1 MDTALALWIQRF
13 FLYLWVTAWFL
24 LQFRVFGR
32 RFCHRASN
40 MHVPCAARPSKCS
53 KGDLL
58 LKPSC
63 FHFFPPS
70 FFTVFLSP
78 GPDNPP
84 YPWLISRKGT
94 GQQWAQGWVLKMH
107 VLPLNTHTHRSP
119 QGTSLHSC
127 GGGRENY
134 REIKTSTQHNDMH
147 DYRLHEHAIDQWW
160 RSGHFLSWGE
170 INRERVWGHRGV
182 RVAVCVCVEMKAGFG
197 WEVLCQLIV
206 FPQPSACQ

>member
-1 MDTALALWIQRF
+1 MCLTIKLSVDTALALWIQRF
-13 FLYLWVTAWFL
+13 FLYLWVTACFS

-53 KGDLL
+53 KGNLL
-58 LKPSC
+58 LKPPC

-70 FFTVFLSP
+70 FFAVFLSP

-107 VLPLNTHTHRSP
+107 VLPLNTHTHTHRSP

-134 REIKTSTQHNDMH
+134 REIKPPHSVMTCMTTDCMNM
-147 DYRLHEHAIDQWW
+147 
-160 RSGHFLSWGE
+160 
-170 INRERVWGHRGV
+170 
-182 RVAVCVCVEMKAGFG
+182 
-197 WEVLCQLIV
+197 
-206 FPQPSACQ
+206 P